1 MNEMTATENKYI
13 VLSLMSALEKST
25 GSKELAWSAWLEA
38 HKEFVE
44 NAPEE
49 IKGLLNNTFRKQI
62 ELLTTNQGT
71 TR

>member
-1 MNEMTATENKYI
+1 MNEMTDTENKYI

-25 GSKELAWSAWLEA
+25 GSKELAWGAWLEA

-49 IKGLLNNTFRKQI
+49 FRGLLNSTLRKQI
-62 ELLTTNQGT
+62 EILTTN
-71 TR
+71 

>member
-1 MNEMTATENKYI
+1 MNEMTDTENKYI

-25 GSKELAWSAWLEA
+25 GSKELAWGAWLEA

-49 IKGLLNNTFRKQI
+49 IRGLLNSTLRKQI
-62 ELLTTNQGT
+62 ELLTTLEDE
-71 TR
+71 

>member
-1 MNEMTATENKYI
+1 MNEMTDTENKYI

-25 GSKELAWSAWLEA
+25 GSKELAWGAWLEA

-49 IKGLLNNTFRKQI
+49 IKGLLNSTFRKQI
-62 ELLTTNQGT
+62 EILTTSDGE
-71 TR
+71 

>member
-1 MNEMTATENKYI
+1 MTDTENMYI

-25 GSKELAWSAWLEA
+25 GSKELAWGAWLET

-49 IKGLLNNTFRKQI
+49 IKGLLNSTLRKQI
-62 ELLTTNQGT
+62 EILTTSDGE
-71 TR
+71 

>member
-1 MNEMTATENKYI
+1 MNEMTDTESKYI

-25 GSKELAWSAWLEA
+25 GSKELAWGAWLEA

-49 IKGLLNNTFRKQI
+49 IKGLLNSTFRKQI
-62 ELLTTNQGT
+62 EALTISEDE
-71 TR
+71 

>member
-1 MNEMTATENKYI
+1 MNEMTDTENKYI

-25 GSKELAWSAWLEA
+25 GSKELAWGAWLEA

-49 IKGLLNNTFRKQI
+49 VKGLLNSTLRKQI
-62 ELLTTNQGT
+62 EILTTN
-71 TR
+71 

>member
-1 MNEMTATENKYI
+1 MIDTESKYV

-25 GSKELAWSAWLEA
+25 GSKELAWGAWLEA

-49 IKGLLNNTFRKQI
+49 IKGLLNSTFRKQI
-62 ELLTTNQGT
+62 EALTISEDE
-71 TR
+71 

>member
-1 MNEMTATENKYI
+1 MSKLTDTESKYI

-25 GSKELAWSAWLEA
+25 GSKELAWGAWLEA

-49 IKGLLNNTFRKQI
+49 IKGLLNSTLRKQI
-62 ELLTTNQGT
+62 ELLTTSDGE
-71 TR
+71 

>member
-1 MNEMTATENKYI
+1 MNEMTDTENKYI

-25 GSKELAWSAWLEA
+25 GSKELAWGAWLET

-49 IKGLLNNTFRKQI
+49 IKGLLNSTLRKQI
-62 ELLTTNQGT
+62 EILTTN
-71 TR
+71 

>member
-1 MNEMTATENKYI
+1 MSEITDTESKYI

-25 GSKELAWSAWLEA
+25 GSKDLAWSAWLEA

-49 IKGLLNNTFRKQI
+49 IRGLLNGIFCKQI
-62 ELLTTNQGT
+62 EILTTSEDE
-71 TR
+71 

>member
-1 MNEMTATENKYI
+1 MNEMTDTENKYI

-25 GSKELAWSAWLEA
+25 GSKELAWGAWLEA

-49 IKGLLNNTFRKQI
+49 IKGLLNSTLRKQI
-62 ELLTTNQGT
+62 EILTTN
-71 TR
+71 

>member
-1 MNEMTATENKYI
+1 MNEMTDTESKYV

-25 GSKELAWSAWLEA
+25 GSKELAWGAWLEA

-49 IKGLLNNTFRKQI
+49 IKGLLNSTFRKQI
-62 ELLTTNQGT
+62 EALTISEDE
-71 TR
+71 

>member
-1 MNEMTATENKYI
+1 MNEMTDTENKYI

-25 GSKELAWSAWLEA
+25 GSKELAWGAWLEA

-49 IKGLLNNTFRKQI
+49 IKGLLNSTLRKQI
-62 ELLTTNQGT
+62 EILTTSDGE
-71 TR
+71 